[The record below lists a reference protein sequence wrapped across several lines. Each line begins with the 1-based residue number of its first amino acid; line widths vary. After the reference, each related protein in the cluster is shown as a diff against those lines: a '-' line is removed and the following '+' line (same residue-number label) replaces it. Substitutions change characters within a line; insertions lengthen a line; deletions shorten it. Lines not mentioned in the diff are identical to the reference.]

1 MATEPHGSLYRSAF
15 SWSSSVYLRVFP
27 RRAIFSLRV
36 AIDRCGAGRAWY
48 KLPMRMRALAFG
60 RHCLQGLV
68 CLAIGVTGIPA
79 AAQETELSSQTHAV
93 FERIRGG
100 VAQIRVLLGSS
111 DTHSATGSGF
121 VVSDDGMM
129 ITNYHVIADKALEP
143 DVYRLEFVLPGGRR
157 GPLQIVAIDVLND
170 LAVVKGDVGTEK
182 GLGLRTRP
190 LAKGDRGFSL
200 GYPLS
205 QGLTVVEG
213 IYNGRS
219 EELYYERIH
228 FTGAI
233 NSGMS
238 GGPAVDP
245 RGRVFGVNVATHRR
259 GQLVS
264 FLVPVAFAEKLLAR
278 ARVLSAPPPGDFR
291 ANVGAQ
297 LKEHD
302 RALQK
307 ALEAPLP
314 TQQLGPLVVP
324 ARMGA
329 FMQCA
334 AGTERER
341 DRPYDVSSYYCYTLS
356 ALYVDPKLQTGMV
369 LFRHRILRN
378 LELDPLRFAHLQEM
392 QFRAAV
398 ASEYTSRKHHTD
410 YACQDRIVALQGVRA
425 KVAQCLRRY
434 KLFEG
439 LYDMVLK
446 VATLGGSSLA
456 LHSELQL
463 DGVSYEHAME
473 LSRRFL
479 EAIRWNH

>member
-1 MATEPHGSLYRSAF
+1 MRTCSLTVAMSL
-15 SWSSSVYLRVFP
+15 LRG
-27 RRAIFSLRV
+27 IFCLIV
-36 AIDRCGAGRAWY
+36 AA
-48 KLPMRMRALAFG
+48 
-60 RHCLQGLV
+60 V
-68 CLAIGVTGIPA
+68 CIPA
-79 AAQETELSSQTHAV
+79 VAQEPEISSRTHSL
-93 FERIRGG
+93 FEQIRGS

-111 DTHSATGSGF
+111 DSHAATGTGF
-121 VVSDDGMM
+121 VVGDDGLI

-170 LAVVKGDVGTEK
+170 LAVVKGDTGQVK
-182 GLGLRTRP
+182 ALGFRARP
-190 LAKGDRGFSL
+190 LAKGDGGFSL
-200 GYPLS
+200 GYPLR

-238 GGPAVDP
+238 GGPAVDSA
-245 RGRVFGVNVATHRR
+245 GRVFGVNVATHRR

-264 FLVPVAFAEKLLAR
+264 FLVPAGFATKLLAR
-278 ARVLSAPPPGDFR
+278 ARAMSAPPPANFRGDVR
-291 ANVGAQ
+291 AQ
-297 LKEHD
+297 LKAHD

-314 TQQLGPLVVP
+314 TQQLGALIVP
-324 ARMGA
+324 ARMGT

-341 DRPYDVSSYYCYTLS
+341 DKAYDVNSYYCYTLS
-356 ALYVDPKLQTGMV
+356 SLYVDPKLQTGMV
-369 LFRHRILRN
+369 LFRHRVLRN
-378 LELDPLRFAHLQEM
+378 LALDPLRFAHVQEM

-398 ASEYTSRKHHTD
+398 SSDYTSRKHHTA
-410 YACQDRIVALQGVRA
+410 YACRDRIVALQGVRA

-434 KLFEG
+434 KLFDG

-446 VATLGGSSLA
+446 VATLGDSSLA
-456 LHSELQL
+456 LHSELQM

-479 EAIRWNH
+479 EAIRWNR

>member
-1 MATEPHGSLYRSAF
+1 MRYSHPGISVRVWRLPATNAVG
-15 SWSSSVYLRVFP
+15 
-27 RRAIFSLRV
+27 
-36 AIDRCGAGRAWY
+36 AWY
-48 KLPMRMRALAFG
+48 KAPVQMSIVTAVMKLLRGLCYLGLAAFG
-60 RHCLQGLV
+60 
-68 CLAIGVTGIPA
+68 AAA
-79 AAQETELSSQTHAV
+79 AAQEAEISSQTHAL
-93 FERIRGG
+93 FEQIRGG
-100 VAQIRVLLGSS
+100 VAQIRVLLGAS
-111 DTHSATGSGF
+111 DTHAATGTGF
-121 VVSDDGMM
+121 VVGDDGL
-129 ITNYHVIADKALEP
+129 IVTNYHVIADKALEP
-143 DVYRLEFVLPGGRR
+143 DVYQLEFVLPGGLR

-170 LAVVKGDVGTEK
+170 LAVVKGDVGSAHV
-182 GLGLRTRP
+182 LGFRGQP

-238 GGPAVDP
+238 GGPAVDAM
-245 RGRVFGVNVATHRR
+245 GRVFGVNVATHRR

-264 FLVPVAFAEKLLAR
+264 FLVPSRFAAELLASS
-278 ARVLSAPPPGDFR
+278 SAQPGPPSGDFR
-291 ANVGAQ
+291 STVAAQ
-297 LKEHD
+297 LRAHD
-302 RALQK
+302 LALRK
-307 ALEAPLP
+307 VLKGPLP

-324 ARMGA
+324 ARMGT

-341 DRPYDVSSYYCYTLS
+341 GRAYDVNSYYCHTLS
-356 ALYVDPKLQTGMV
+356 SLYVDPKLQTGMV
-369 LFRHRILRN
+369 SFRHRILRS
-378 LELDPLRFAHLQEM
+378 LSLDPVRFAHVQEQ
-392 QFRAAV
+392 QFRAPI
-398 ASEYTSRKHHTD
+398 SSDFTSRKHHTA
-410 YACQDRIVALQGVRA
+410 YACRDRIVALEGGRA

-446 VATLGGSSLA
+446 VATLDDSALA
-456 LHSELQL
+456 LHSELEM
-463 DGVSYEHAME
+463 DGVSFEHAME

-479 EAIRWNH
+479 EAIRWNR

>member
-1 MATEPHGSLYRSAF
+1 
-15 SWSSSVYLRVFP
+15 
-27 RRAIFSLRV
+27 
-36 AIDRCGAGRAWY
+36 
-48 KLPMRMRALAFG
+48 MRTRALAIA
-60 RHCLQGLV
+60 RSLLQGLTF
-68 CLAIGVTGIPA
+68 LGVATLCAPA
-79 AAQETELSSQTHAV
+79 TAQETELSSKTRAL
-93 FERIRGG
+93 FEQIRGN
-100 VAQIRVLLGSS
+100 VAQIRVLLGNS
-111 DTHSATGSGF
+111 DTHATTGSGF
-121 VVSDDGMM
+121 VVGDDGLI
-129 ITNYHVIADKALEP
+129 ITNYHVVAEKALEP
-143 DVYRLEFVLPGGRR
+143 DLYRLEFVLPGGRR
-157 GPLQIVAIDVLND
+157 GPVYIVAMDVQND
-170 LAVVKGDVGTEK
+170 LAVLKGDVGALD
-182 GLGLRTRP
+182 GLSFRNRP

-238 GGPAVDP
+238 GGPVVDA

-264 FLVPVAFAEKLLAR
+264 FLIPAAFAETLLAR
-278 ARVLSAPPPGDFR
+278 ARLKTTAHPSAWRVD
-291 ANVGAQ
+291 VGAQ
-297 LKEHD
+297 LEAHD

-307 ALEAPLP
+307 ALENPLP
-314 TQQLGPLVVP
+314 TQQLGPLIVP
-324 ARMGA
+324 ARMGT

-334 AGTERER
+334 AGTEHER
-341 DRPYDVSSYYCYTLS
+341 DRPYDVNSYYCYTLS
-356 ALYVDPKLQTGMV
+356 SLYVDAKLQTGMI
-369 LFRHRILRN
+369 LFRHRILRSAG
-378 LELDPLRFAHLQEM
+378 LDPLRFAHVQEV

-434 KLFEG
+434 KLFDG

-446 VATLGGSSLA
+446 IATLGDSSLA

-463 DGVSYEHAME
+463 DGVSYEHAMK
-473 LSRRFL
+473 LSKRFL
-479 EAIRWNH
+479 EAIRWNR

>member
-1 MATEPHGSLYRSAF
+1 MRS
-15 SWSSSVYLRVFP
+15 
-27 RRAIFSLRV
+27 
-36 AIDRCGAGRAWY
+36 
-48 KLPMRMRALAFG
+48 RALTVAMSLM
-60 RHCLQGLV
+60 RGL
-68 CLAIGVTGIPA
+68 CFLGVAALCAPA
-79 AAQETELSSQTHAV
+79 AAQEAEISSQTHAL
-93 FERIRGG
+93 FQQIRGG
-100 VAQIRVLLGSS
+100 VAQIRVLLGAS
-111 DTHSATGSGF
+111 DTHAATGTGF
-121 VVSDDGMM
+121 VVGDDGL
-129 ITNYHVIADKALEP
+129 ILTNYHVIADKALEP
-143 DVYRLEFVLPGGRR
+143 EVYQLEFVLPGGLR

-170 LAVVKGDVGTEK
+170 LAVVKGDIGAAHV
-182 GLGLRTRP
+182 LGFRTRQ

-238 GGPAVDP
+238 GGPAVDAT
-245 RGRVFGVNVATHRR
+245 GQVFGVNVATHRR

-264 FLVPVAFAEKLLAR
+264 FLVPSRFAVELVAR
-278 ARVLSAPPPGDFR
+278 ARAQAAPPSGDFR
-291 ANVGAQ
+291 GMVGAQ
-297 LKEHD
+297 LTAHD
-302 RALQK
+302 AALQK
-307 ALEAPLP
+307 VLEGSLP

-324 ARMGA
+324 ARMGT

-341 DRPYDVSSYYCYTLS
+341 GKAYDVSSYYCHTLS

-369 LFRHRILRN
+369 SFRHRVLRG
-378 LELDPLRFAHLQEM
+378 LSLDPLRFAHVQEM
-392 QFRAAV
+392 QFRAGI
-398 ASEYTSRKHHTD
+398 SSDYTSRKHHTG
-410 YACQDRIVALQGVRA
+410 YACRDRIVALKGVRA

-439 LYDMVLK
+439 LYDMLLK
-446 VATLGGSSLA
+446 VATLDDSALA
-456 LHSELQL
+456 LHSELEM
-463 DGVSYEHAME
+463 DGVSFEHAMG

-479 EAIRWNH
+479 EAIRWNR